1 MGSAQSTRLR
11 GCPLRSGK
19 HKQSVTDTN
28 PYHMPRFETLTK
40 TLGGCVRDAG
50 PHPVKFRIAA
60 AQHPACVVRRFG
72 GMWWCGRTGFVVLP
86 ERLDRSGRAGDLQVE
101 EGYFLLSPQILF

>member
-11 GCPLRSGK
+11 ECPLRSGK

-50 PHPVKFRIAA
+50 PHPVNFEVQQPSTCLRWASF
-60 AQHPACVVRRFG
+60 C
-72 GMWWCGRTGFVVLP
+72 GMWWCGRTRFVVLP
-86 ERLDRSGRAGDLQVE
+86 KRLDRSGRAGDLQVE
-101 EGYFLLSPQILF
+101 